1 MTINTV
7 LQLSIIGLALFGI
20 GVWLRRLRHWPLT
33 LAVIVA
39 LLSNV
44 VFLIARETRL
54 FSSDDLNLF
63 SLVRVLLLVVVIAV
77 MPFSVRSE
85 RDDRR

>member
-1 MTINTV
+1 MTINTI

-20 GVWLRRLRHWPLT
+20 GVWLRRLRRWPLT

-44 VFLIARETRL
+44 AFLIARETKL

-63 SLVRVLLLVVVIAV
+63 SLVRVLLLVAVLAVI
-77 MPFSVRSE
+77 PFSVWSE
-85 RDDRR
+85 HDDRR

>member
-1 MTINTV
+1 MTINTA

-20 GVWLRRLRHWPLT
+20 GVWLRRLRRWPLT

-44 VFLIARETRL
+44 AFLIARETKL
-54 FSSDDLNLF
+54 FTTEDLNLF
-63 SLVRVLLLVVVIAV
+63 SLVRVLLLVAVIAV
-77 MPFSVRSE
+77 MPFSCGVSN
-85 RDDRR
+85 DRR

>member
-1 MTINTV
+1 MTINTI

-33 LAVIVA
+33 VAVIVA

-44 VFLIARETRL
+44 VFLLARETKL

-63 SLVRVLLLVVVIAV
+63 SLVRVLLLVAVLAVI
-77 MPFSVRSE
+77 PFSVWSE
-85 RDDRR
+85 HDDRR